1 MTENELIVSL
11 NSNDSQVMNS
21 NLSFRKPSSP
31 LQSMSRSRITLRPNI
46 SDSLKSSQQ
55 IHSSLNR
62 LSETSFSFISNSSL
76 STSSAS
82 IETPI
87 NEVMAQ
93 KSPSTGYSSLSNLW
107 PSIDNKI
114 ERNTIEPKVYNFGS
128 YNYFSKY

>member
-1 MTENELIVSL
+1 
-11 NSNDSQVMNS
+11 MNS
-21 NLSFRKPSSP
+21 KFSSFRKPSSP

-46 SDSLKSSQQ
+46 SNSLKSSQQ

-62 LSETSFSFISNSSL
+62 LSETPFGFISDSSL

-93 KSPSTGYSSLSNLW
+93 KTPSTGYSSLSDLW
-107 PSIDNKI
+107 PLTIDNRT
-114 ERNTIEPKVYNFGS
+114 ERNRIEPKVYNFGS